1 MATPVAAASATLLRQ
16 YFMEGFYPTGLR
28 TSADAFTP
36 TGALVKAMLIN
47 SAVPMR
53 WYKNSAGA
61 LVSTPTEKYLH
72 LEAMWRP
79 LRQQAGSLFSID
91 RSNSLAR
98 CRQFSDSLDMC

>member
-16 YFMEGFYPTGLR
+16 YFMDGFYPTGLR
-28 TSADAFTP
+28 TSANAFIP

-61 LVSTPTEKYLH
+61 LVGTRTL
-72 LEAMWRP
+72 
-79 LRQQAGSLFSID
+79 
-91 RSNSLAR
+91 
-98 CRQFSDSLDMC
+98 